1 MLQDKRILIAGASR
15 GIGRAVAVRLAQQ
28 GARLAIGARSESA
41 LCALSLSHPEIV
53 FHEAVD
59 FADPPAAA
67 SWTDKAIAAL
77 GGLDGLVVTL
87 TAGRSAS
94 DIADM
99 DLSYQLDWRAPVLL
113 YRAAET
119 ALAQQGGSVVLF
131 SSRSAHQPD
140 PRTLAYGGAKAA
152 LEFST
157 RALAAQGRDKSI
169 RVNAIAPGSV
179 LTDDGFW
186 QGQKAQNS
194 ALWQQTA
201 RHIGLP
207 DHITGPV
214 EFLLSDAA
222 RWLTGQ
228 VILVD
233 GGQTLSFS

>member
-15 GIGRAVAVRLAQQ
+15 GIGRALGVRLAQQ
-28 GARLAIGARSESA
+28 GAKLAIGARDEPSLRA
-41 LCALSLSHPEIV
+41 LGRSHPEIA
-53 FHEAVD
+53 FHEPVD
-59 FADPPAAA
+59 FTDPAAA
-67 SWTDKAIAAL
+67 ALWTGRAIAAL
-77 GGLDGLVVTL
+77 GGLDGLIVTL
-87 TAGRSAS
+87 TAGRSTS
-94 DIADM
+94 EVADM

-113 YRAAET
+113 YHAAEA
-119 ALAQQGGSVVLF
+119 ALSENGGSVVLF

-157 RALAAQGRDKSI
+157 RALAAQGREKSI
-169 RVNAIAPGSV
+169 RVNAIAPGSI
-179 LTDDGFW
+179 LTEDGFW

-194 ALWQQTA
+194 ALWQKTA
-201 RHIGLP
+201 RDIGLP

>member
-1 MLQDKRILIAGASR
+1 MLKHKRILIAGASR
-15 GIGRAVAVRLAQQ
+15 GIGRALAVHLARQ
-28 GARLAIGARSESA
+28 GARLAIGARDGEA
-41 LCALSLSHPEIV
+41 LRSLAQAHPQIA
-53 FHEAVD
+53 FHENVD
-59 FADPPAAA
+59 LTDPTAAA
-67 SWTDKAIAAL
+67 SWTQKAIAAL
-77 GGLDGLVVTL
+77 GGLDGLLVTV

-94 DIADM
+94 EVVDM

-113 YRAAET
+113 YRAAAP
-119 ALAQQGGSVVLF
+119 ALAEKGGSVVLF

-140 PRTLAYGGAKAA
+140 PQTLAYGSAKAA

-157 RALAAQGRDKSI
+157 RALAVQGKDKSI
-169 RVNAIAPGSV
+169 RVNVIAPGSI

-186 QGQKAQNS
+186 QGEKARNS
-194 ALWQQTA
+194 PLWHKTA
-201 RHIGLP
+201 PHIGLP
-207 DHITGPV
+207 EHITGPV

>member
-1 MLQDKRILIAGASR
+1 MLKGKRILIAGASR
-15 GIGRAVAVRLAQQ
+15 GIGRALAIHLARQ
-28 GARLAIGARSESA
+28 GARLAIGARDEAA
-41 LCALSLSHPEIV
+41 LRTLSLSHPEIA

-59 FADPPAAA
+59 FTDPLATEA
-67 SWTDKAIAAL
+67 WTGRAIAAL
-77 GGLDGLVVTL
+77 GGLDGLLVTV

-94 DIADM
+94 EVVDM

-113 YRAAET
+113 YHAAEP
-119 ALAQQGGSVVLF
+119 ALSEAGGSVVLF

-140 PRTLAYGGAKAA
+140 PRTLAYAGAKAA

-157 RALAAQGRDKSI
+157 RALAAKGRDKSI
-169 RVNAIAPGSV
+169 RVNAIAPGSI

-194 ALWQQTA
+194 ALWQRIA
-201 RHIGLP
+201 PHIGVP